1 MSAVLDEMR
10 SLSRTT
16 GHGAIFG
23 VAGFSGSGKTT
34 LAEKLIRCFCERNIE
49 IAVVKHAH
57 QHFEADH
64 EGKDS
69 YRLRVAGS
77 RQVIVSSV
85 ARSALF
91 IENKLQG
98 EPSLTELLHRLEP
111 TTFVLVE
118 GFKKEA
124 IPKIEVWREANR
136 SPLLFLEDKT
146 ILAMVSDDEI
156 KNLQIPRFNMN
167 EIQKI
172 ADFIISK
179 LSLYL
184 PDVRLS

>member
-1 MSAVLDEMR
+1 MVSVLDEMR
-10 SLSRTT
+10 SLSRAT

-34 LAEKLIRCFCERNIE
+34 LAEKLIRCFCKRNIE
-49 IAVVKHAH
+49 IAVLKHAH

-64 EGKDS
+64 KGKDS
-69 YRLRVAGS
+69 YRLREAGS
-77 RQVIVSSV
+77 RQVIVSSI

-91 IENKLQG
+91 TENESKR

-111 TTFVLVE
+111 TTLVLVE
-118 GFKKEA
+118 GFKKET
-124 IPKIEVWREANR
+124 IPKMEVWREANR

-156 KNLQIPRFNMN
+156 KGLQIPQFYMN
-167 EIQKI
+167 EIEKI
-172 ADFIISK
+172 VDFIISTLGVNITDGPK
-179 LSLYL
+179 L
-184 PDVRLS
+184 

>member
-34 LAEKLIRCFCERNIE
+34 LAEKLIRCFCKKNIE

-69 YRLRVAGS
+69 YRLREAGS
-77 RQVIVSSV
+77 RQVMVSSV

-91 IENKLQG
+91 TENKRQG

-111 TTFVLVE
+111 AALVLVE

-124 IPKIEVWREANR
+124 IPKLEVWREANQ

-156 KNLQIPRFNMN
+156 KGLQIPRFNMN
-167 EIQKI
+167 ETQKI
-172 ADFIISK
+172 ADFIISI
-179 LSLYL
+179 LGLYL
-184 PDVRLS
+184 TDVQSS

>member
-34 LAEKLIRCFCERNIE
+34 LAEKLIRCFCKRNIE

-57 QHFEADH
+57 RHFEADH

-69 YRLRVAGS
+69 YRLREAGS
-77 RQVIVSSV
+77 RQVMVSSIG
-85 ARSALF
+85 RSALF
-91 IENKLQG
+91 AENKREG

-111 TTFVLVE
+111 ATLVLVE

-124 IPKIEVWREANR
+124 IPKLEVWREANH

-156 KNLQIPRFNMN
+156 KGLQIPRFNMN
-167 EIQKI
+167 ETQKI
-172 ADFIISK
+172 ADFIISI
-179 LSLYL
+179 LGRFST
-184 PDVRLS
+184 DVRTS

>member
-1 MSAVLDEMR
+1 MGAVLDEMR
-10 SLSRTT
+10 TLSRTT
-16 GHGAIFG
+16 GHGGIFG
-23 VAGFSGSGKTT
+23 IAGFSGSGKTT
-34 LAEKLIRCFCERNIE
+34 LAEKLILCFCERNIE
-49 IAVVKHAH
+49 VAVVKHAH
-57 QHFEADH
+57 QNFEADH

-69 YRLRVAGS
+69 YRLREAGS

-85 ARSALF
+85 TRSALF
-91 IENKLQG
+91 TENEPEG
-98 EPSLTELLHRLEP
+98 EPSLRELLHRLEP
-111 TTFVLVE
+111 ATLVLVE

-156 KNLQIPRFNMN
+156 KDLQIPCFNMN

-172 ADFIISK
+172 ADFIIST

-184 PDVRLS
+184 TDVRLS

>member
-1 MSAVLDEMR
+1 MSAVLNEMR

-57 QHFEADH
+57 QHFESDH

-69 YRLRVAGS
+69 YRLREAGS
-77 RQVIVSSV
+77 SQVRVSSV

-91 IENKLQG
+91 TEHKRQG
-98 EPSLTELLHRLEP
+98 EPSLTE
-111 TTFVLVE
+111 
-118 GFKKEA
+118 
-124 IPKIEVWREANR
+124 
-136 SPLLFLEDKT
+136 
-146 ILAMVSDDEI
+146 
-156 KNLQIPRFNMN
+156 
-167 EIQKI
+167 
-172 ADFIISK
+172 
-179 LSLYL
+179 
-184 PDVRLS
+184 